1 MPKKIRVLMIST
13 SYPNPLNLNAG
24 IFIHNLVKALVKH
37 NCEIKVF
44 CPIPLSFLWKYN
56 ECKSIPDTMKYEGI
70 QIHFVRYRRIPSKY
84 GHSISTYLLAK
95 NISNKL
101 LPIIDD
107 FNPNIIHAHWA
118 TPSGF
123 VGVYLKKFIKVPIVC
138 NLMGCDINTWPSY
151 DMYSDFLTRKV
162 INKSDRIISVS
173 KSLKRKAETLGKP
186 KCPINV
192 VYMGIDTKDVCYDMR
207 YREIIRKQ
215 YNISEQEKIIMFIG
229 NIITSKGIWELLKVF
244 RKIDKENINV
254 KLFLIGSGKELNRA
268 KHFCKINRINH
279 RVEFIG
285 RVMHKEIG
293 KWLSACDIFV
303 LPSYTEGLPNAVV
316 EAMACRRPVIA
327 TQVGGI
333 PEIIVNNKN
342 GILVPLKDVQ
352 ELYSKIMLLCKNN
365 KMAEELGNAGYNTVI
380 EKINWDKRAEQITN
394 IYKKILKYNLS

>member
-1 MPKKIRVLMIST
+1 MIST

-24 IFIHNLVKALVKH
+24 IFLHNLVKALVKY
-37 NCEIKVF
+37 NCKIKVV
-44 CPIPLSFLWKYN
+44 CPVPVSFLWKYN
-56 ECKSIPDTMKYEGI
+56 EYKKIPETMKYEGI

-84 GHSISTYLLAK
+84 GHSISSYLLAK

-101 LPIIDD
+101 LPLIDD
-107 FNPNIIHAHWA
+107 FNPNIIHTHWT

-123 VGVYLKKFIKVPIVC
+123 VGVYLKKFIKVAIVC
-138 NLMGCDINTWPSY
+138 NLMGSDINTYPNY
-151 DMYSDFLTRKV
+151 DIYSKFLTRKV
-162 INKSDRIISVS
+162 INKSDRLISVS

-192 VYMGIDTKDVCYDMR
+192 VYMGIDTKNVCYDMR

-215 YNISEQEKIIMFIG
+215 YNILEQEKIIMFIG
-229 NIITSKGIWELLKVF
+229 HIITSKGIWELLKVF
-244 RKIDKENINV
+244 RKMDKENINV

-303 LPSYTEGLPNAVV
+303 LPSYTEGLPNVVV
-316 EAMACRRPVIA
+316 EAMACKRPVIA
-327 TQVGGI
+327 TQIGGI
-333 PEIIVNNKN
+333 PEIIVDNKN
-342 GILVPLKDVQ
+342 GILIPPKDMQ
-352 ELYSKIMLLCKNN
+352 ALYSKIMLLCKNY
-365 KMAEELGNAGYNTVI
+365 KIAKDLGNAGYDTVI
-380 EKINWDKRAEQITN
+380 GKFSWDKSAEQIAD
-394 IYKKILKYNLS
+394 IYKEILNCN